1 MSVFFSN
8 ANPNFRIPYTENFA
22 IVVPGQLGGL
32 SDGSFYA
39 LTALGNTD
47 QMSLLEELEVGA
59 GREVSPKKLSAIL
72 ARTAIEP
79 FFLVL
84 DTATAQKVRECRWSP
99 SKAKLKELIESLE
112 AKQLPLNVD
121 HYIESKFQNLDISG
135 LNRETLNLDT
145 FDTPGIYVTGSVFME
160 ARPDTRTVYVHNGK
174 VNKWS
179 DYQEYGREAA
189 LRALAKEP
197 GLFLKPD
204 ALFELQTTGRFKNP
218 TAVGVLIEALRTN
231 YGLVQESPFFGK
243 ANAPLAQV
251 KPSTAKVAMD
261 FD

>member
-8 ANPNFRIPYTENFA
+8 ANPDFRIPYTENFA
-22 IVVPGQLGGL
+22 IVLPGQLGGL
-32 SDGSFYA
+32 SDGNFYA
-39 LTALGNTD
+39 LTALGATN

-72 ARTAIEP
+72 ERTATEP

-99 SKAKLKELIESLE
+99 SKAKLKELIDTLE
-112 AKQLPLNVD
+112 VQQLPLTGD
-121 HYIESKFQNLDISG
+121 HYVESKFQNLDISG
-135 LNRETLNLDT
+135 IDRATLTVDT
-145 FDTPGIYVTGSVFME
+145 FNTPGIYVTGAVFME
-160 ARPDTRTVYVHNGK
+160 ARPGEPKVYVHNGK

-204 ALFELQTTGRFKNP
+204 ALFELQTTGKFKNP

-243 ANAPLAQV
+243 VNAPLAQV
-251 KPSTAKVAMD
+251 KPSTAKVTMD